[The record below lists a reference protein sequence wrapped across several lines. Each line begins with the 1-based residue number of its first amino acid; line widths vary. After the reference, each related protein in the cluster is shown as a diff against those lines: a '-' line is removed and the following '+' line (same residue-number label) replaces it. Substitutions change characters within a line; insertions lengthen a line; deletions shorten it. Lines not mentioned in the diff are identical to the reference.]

1 MSYKNHLVAHPGIVV
16 AGGDVHILLDL
27 PVTFDIGMA
36 TADVPRPARPL
47 VRGLLNRIIDDNY
60 RMNGKDMTQVDAK
73 YVPAAASKIRLF
85 APC

>member
-1 MSYKNHLVAHPGIVV
+1 MAMNEMK
-16 AGGDVHILLDL
+16 AGNYTKAI
-27 PVTFDIGMA
+27 
-36 TADVPRPARPL
+36 
-47 VRGLLNRIIDDNY
+47 GLLNRIIDDNY